1 MNGDE
6 GAWRNRNT
14 EEGVEGQVE
23 VSSVP
28 RHCGLPVEVT
38 FVQRP
43 AQGERLFQAEG
54 RANGKMEGGACWQEG
69 GGQEIGYSRNENHV
83 DSFFRSN
90 PMTYSKT
97 QSLS

>member
-54 RANGKMEGGACWQEG
+54 RANGKMEGGRVGRRGVGIERPLSPSPKSQFG
-69 GGQEIGYSRNENHV
+69 GVAR
-83 DSFFRSN
+83 R
-90 PMTYSKT
+90 
-97 QSLS
+97 